1 MILAPGSVKMAPNLW
16 TMRRTLLIGTTLVL
30 LAGCSAK
37 TPDAGAAPPPT
48 TPSGAASQAP
58 PATAAGPAAQPRT
71 WVYQLTGY
79 DGGLDAV
86 RSSPAEAAVI
96 DLARDGST
104 GYWTAAEIGALAP
117 KTVYSYF
124 SIGSIENYRPEAAEV
139 KGLELNQWGDW
150 PDEHF
155 VKYWD
160 AAWWDR
166 VVRPRVDQAIA
177 SGFTGAYLDVPNAY
191 EEIDLSLVPGE
202 TRESL
207 GRKMTELIV
216 EISEYAK
223 GKKPGFRILPQ
234 NSPELRAYPGY
245 VDAVDGLGIEELFYL
260 ATDEKCAED
269 FCAENLDHVRA
280 LKAAGK
286 IILAVDYAD
295 DAANRA
301 DACAKTRAEGFA
313 GYVGAVGL
321 DGVKPVC

>member
-1 MILAPGSVKMAPNLW
+1 
-16 TMRRTLLIGTTLVL
+16 MRRTLLIGTTLVL

-37 TPDAGAAPPPT
+37 TPDAEAAPPPT
-48 TPSGAASQAP
+48 TPGGSASQAP
-58 PATAAGPAAQPRT
+58 PPVTDAGAVAPAVQPRT

-79 DGGLDAV
+79 GDGLSAV
-86 RSSPAEAAVI
+86 KSSPAEAAVI

-104 GYWTAAEIGALAP
+104 GYWTPAEIGALAP

-124 SIGSIENYRPEAAEV
+124 SIGSIEKYRPEAGSV
-139 KGLELNQWGDW
+139 KDLELNQWGDW

-160 AAWWDR
+160 ATWWDR

-207 GRKMTELIV
+207 GRKMAELIV
-216 EISEYAK
+216 KISKYAK
-223 GKKPGFRILPQ
+223 EKKPGFRILPQ
-234 NSPELRAYPGY
+234 NSPELREYPGY
-245 VDAVDGLGIEELFYL
+245 LDAVDGLGIEELFYL
-260 ATDEKCAED
+260 ATDEKCEED
-269 FCAENLDHVRA
+269 FCGENLDHVRA
-280 LKAAGK
+280 LKAAWK

-295 DAANRA
+295 DPAHRS
-301 DACAKTRAEGFA
+301 DACARAKAEGFA

-321 DGVKPVC
+321 DGVRATC